1 MGRADGTRF
10 AAVAQETNSEAEY
23 VREVE
28 ARLVGESGFMLFS
41 EFDHGAWIGKFGIH
55 RRVLRWILGN
65 PLIAITMLRHDIGA
79 GLFVPV
85 EILLTDRLKEQGST
99 VTYVRPSSL
108 IAVED
113 NPQLLAAAQALD
125 TKLHMLITRATQE
138 NQVSLRRPERSGG
151 APFRFLLPGKV
162 RAEVSALY
170 FKSWLKVCTM
180 SFRS

>member
-1 MGRADGTRF
+1 MTSQVTVTQKEFSGVRIQVNTTRSLDEVVANLRALMGRADGTRF
-10 AAVAQETNSEAEY
+10 AAVAQETNSEADY

-85 EILLTDRLKEQGST
+85 EILLTEQLEEQGST
-99 VTYVRPSSL
+99 ITYVRPSSL

-125 TKLHMLITRATQE
+125 TKLHMLITRAT
-138 NQVSLRRPERSGG
+138 NP
-151 APFRFLLPGKV
+151 
-162 RAEVSALY
+162 
-170 FKSWLKVCTM
+170 
-180 SFRS
+180 